1 MSDVDTRIRS
11 VIAATFGV
19 APHAITPATSSDTIE
34 AWDSMN
40 HLHLVVA
47 LEAEFGVSFE
57 PEQAVE
63 LTSVQAI
70 TEAVGSALGNAP
82 AAR

>member
-19 APHAITPATSSDTIE
+19 APQTITETTSSDTID

-63 LTSVQAI
+63 LTSVRAI
-70 TEAVGSALGNAP
+70 AAALAS

>member
-1 MSDVDTRIRS
+1 MTDLPARIRG
-11 VIAATFGV
+11 VLAATFGV
-19 APHAITPATSSDTIE
+19 PPASITDTTSSDTID

-57 PEQAVE
+57 PEEAIG
-63 LTSVQAI
+63 LTSVRAIEQALRDHG
-70 TEAVGSALGNAP
+70 A
-82 AAR
+82 